1 MDSKSSIIV
10 RPAKKE
16 DCVEII
22 KLIQELAE
30 HEKMPNAPK
39 INAKGT
45 KLLKNRRFLMT
56 VRVTG
61 YLKTFYNSN

>member
-1 MDSKSSIIV
+1 MASKSSIIV

-16 DCVEII
+16 DCAEII

-39 INAKGT
+39 INATGT
-45 KLLKNRRFLMT
+45 KLLKNRRF
-56 VRVTG
+56 
-61 YLKTFYNSN
+61 